1 MQFQAGNAQMQT
13 VGGIYF
19 PPLELIGEHPPCR
32 TGTDKSN
39 EISVTAAPVMNV
51 VATGSGGERSLFS
64 PLGPPI
70 SMLTQCVLQQ
80 QLSLDA
86 LAQH

>member
-1 MQFQAGNAQMQT
+1 MQT

-39 EISVTAAPVMNV
+39 EISVTTAPLMNV
-51 VATGSGGERSLFS
+51 VATGSGGEKNVNS
-64 PLGPPI
+64 PPRTPNFNVE
-70 SMLTQCVLQQ
+70 SVRAAAAVV
-80 QLSLDA
+80 S
-86 LAQH
+86 